1 MNTAACP
8 LSTSPICPPS
18 VVRRRSSVVVLRA
31 KRRGQ
36 MIPLTA
42 IILPVILAFTLLVV
56 EVSERW
62 LEVAMLEDALQ
73 AATRSA
79 VQRLDYAAFARGEM
93 GLPTTVPC
101 TRQTLARSLGQPCA
115 AVIAVADRFLRT
127 NLRGVRGLV
136 GASPDAAIAAVA
148 DTVEWTVMPAGGSC
162 TYRSGRSVPTDP
174 TPLMCAEMQPTMR
187 GVVGWGTFT
196 PTIVAADR
204 LDPVAR

>member
-1 MNTAACP
+1 MHGTACP
-8 LSTSPICPPS
+8 FHPRPVRQRS
-18 VVRRRSSVVVLRA
+18 VVAHRSSVVVLRA
-31 KRRGQ
+31 KQRGQ
-36 MIPLTA
+36 IIPMTA
-42 IILPVILAFTLLVV
+42 IILPVLLAFTLMVV

-62 LEVAMLEDALQ
+62 LEVAMVEDALQ

-79 VQRLDYAAFARGEM
+79 VQSLDYAAFARGET
-93 GLPTTVPC
+93 GLRATAPC
-101 TRQTLARSLGQPCA
+101 THQTVAQSTGGPCA
-115 AVIAVADRFLRT
+115 AVIAVADRFFRS

-136 GASPDAAIAAVA
+136 GDSAETAIAAA
-148 DTVEWTVMPAGGSC
+148 ASQVEWTVLPAGGSC

-196 PTIVAADR
+196 PAIVAADR